1 MAKRY
6 IVDLTKDEKEQL
18 IELIGKGRPG
28 ARKIKRAN
36 MLLLAN
42 AGKTD
47 LEIAMTLQTSVPTV
61 LRTRRKFVNG
71 GPDLALNERS
81 RAGRFPKIDDK
92 VETILTTIAQSQPPE
107 GRKRWT
113 VQLITD
119 RLVALSHLESLS
131 DETVRLGLKKM
142 TSSLGCVK
150 NGAFRRSSALNL
162 SGGWK
167 IFWICMLNR
176 INLTIQ
182 WSVLT
187 NSRINWLAKLENRCH
202 FSPENQS
209 DMTTNTSEKVPA
221 TCSCFW
227 NLWPVGGM

>member
-6 IVDLTKDEKEQL
+6 IVDSTKDEKEQL
-18 IELIGKGRPG
+18 IELISKGRPG

-36 MLLLAN
+36 ILLLAD
-42 AGKTD
+42 AGKID
-47 LEIAMTLQTSVPTV
+47 REIAKTFQTSIPTV
-61 LRTRRKFVNG
+61 LRTRQKFVNG

-107 GRKRWT
+107 GRKCWT

-119 RLVALSHLESLS
+119 RLVALTHLESLS
-131 DETVRLGLKKM
+131 DETVRLVLKK
-142 TSSLGCVK
+142 TISNLGSAK
-150 NGAFRRSSALNL
+150 NGAFQQSSALNL

-167 IFWICMLNR
+167 ICWTCMPNFITL
-176 INLTIQ
+176 LIQ
-182 WSVLT
+182 WSVLMKFL
-187 NSRINWLAKLENRCH
+187 INWSAKRVNPCH
-202 FSPENQS
+202 FSREKQF
-209 DMTTNTSEKVPA
+209 DMTTNTNEKVPA